1 MTSVLSAAICYA
13 RHLLVR
19 SDRAQGVMRKGEGQR
34 RGFSPLALIAWAM
47 APAALGAQGVS
58 ATKPVR
64 TLIGDVALILRS
76 DRPGTLRIGVAGSNR
91 SLSLSVR
98 STDARRWADS
108 AAKLVVPAPRR
119 RAKRG
124 APSPAD
130 TSVRRRAVLEEPG
143 VGAGTFVLLRIDSA
157 ATRRFLLFVDDAT
170 LEGIR
175 QPLEPEEATLLI
187 RLIRS
192 ASAPPRA
199 GSAKKGATSGKKG
212 ATSGKKGATSA
223 KQGATSPPGHPS
235 TEMSSLSPPPSS
247 AGTPV
252 HGR

>member
-1 MTSVLSAAICYA
+1 
-13 RHLLVR
+13 
-19 SDRAQGVMRKGEGQR
+19 MRKGGGKR
-34 RGFSPLALIAWAM
+34 RGFSPLALIALAI

-199 GSAKKGATSGKKG
+199 GSATKG